1 MTRAF
6 GRKKHLMIGA
16 ALICASAAQ
25 AETLT
30 CRSTEAWRLEESG
43 LVAHPQDFYGI
54 AWASDLRADPD
65 VGTFSSGEEP
75 IPDMELRSRP
85 DPATGADL
93 VFSSDDGQ
101 MLFRARYVFD
111 DAIPFLLVDTY
122 DIYVGTCER

>member
-1 MTRAF
+1 MMSAL
-6 GRKKHLMIGA
+6 GRKTHLILGA
-16 ALICASAAQ
+16 ALICAGAAE

-30 CRSTEAWRLEESG
+30 CRSNEAWRLQESG

-65 VGTFSSGEEP
+65 AGTFRSGEEP
-75 IPDMELRSRP
+75 IPDMKMRSLP
-85 DPATGADL
+85 DLATGADL
-93 VFSSDDGQ
+93 VYSTDDGQ

-111 DAIPFLLVDTY
+111 ETIPFLLVDTY